1 MRFAVPCVPFLN
13 EVEIDCLT
21 NSGFVLYEESAGAE
35 SYVVSYYPYGESP
48 VIISF
53 ECNSTSENTC
63 SVPPLNCSN
72 NYTFTIQAVNSQ
84 CSSAHSNAFTTE
96 TAPCPPVDVQNK
108 VICDNS
114 TVSVSWSPVPGA
126 VTYTATLEH
135 INEGTSCC
143 TTSDTSCDITDL
155 PCGEM
160 YILLVMAEGR
170 TVQQLPERWRHR
182 QDRYAPCIPQN
193 LSVSL
198 SCSNNVA
205 SATWSYNKGL
215 GNFYRVKAVADD
227 GHIHECSSPENRCD
241 LTDLHCGEYYT
252 VTVQAEDR
260 DCTSKPSDSVR
271 IKTVPC
277 TPASISSVVDCEAN
291 ALIVSWSESLG
302 ADSYIATVED
312 SNNQVTTCQGTTEG
326 SCNVTGLGC
335 GLIYHVSVVSSDGY
349 CNSQPTSVIDISS
362 VPCKPRHIKAV
373 MDCNSR
379 TALVAWFSTGGAEK
393 YVVTAI
399 SASGHND
406 TCETVHT
413 NCELHGVLC
422 GQSYSISVEAL
433 GGTCSSIGHMQGV
446 LVTESCIP
454 EHITSQYSM
463 TIGQVQWG
471 ETAGADYYTVEGL
484 TSQGRRVSCNTTD
497 TFCALY
503 NMGCGQMYNISVTAN
518 NEACKGSTS
527 TQPDS
532 LKTEPCP
539 PQNVETNVQCQN
551 DVGTVSWETST
562 GAVAYET
569 SLTGRDGHTLS
580 CNTNNT
586 FCNVNSLHCG
596 VIYYVNVIAIG
607 ETLNSSASNTVL
619 LTAAPC
625 RAGNV
630 AAHVDCDNNT
640 AEITWSF
647 ASGADTYMVTAL
659 ATNGHRA
666 TCQTE
671 EDHCDLNN
679 LQCGEAYM
687 GPVNLCVLEWYM
699 ACGTSTASM
708 YWDEEEGVEL
718 YMATAHHYMGMFLQC
733 NSTNPTCQFPNLEC
747 GETYEFSVTAY
758 GSMCY
763 SETSDTVEIQTGP
776 CQPTGL
782 TASGSC
788 DNDTVVLDWL
798 AADGALRYVVT
809 ATGNLGYVDSLR
821 TNETTAM
828 FDLPCGQEYTFTV
841 MAQDDRCDSAV
852 STFGELKTGPCV
864 PQDVQTF
871 THCENNL
878 GMASWAMSDGAETY
892 MAIAVGEDS
901 HTHVCVT
908 NTTNCTWDD
917 LHCGDHYS
925 VHVIALDQY
934 CTSMP
939 SNSTA
944 RIRMAPCIPQMVVS
958 HMNCTIKVA
967 TMSWNASETATSYIA
982 TAQTNSG
989 HKMEV
994 STDVTWTF
1002 FSELQCGQ
1010 EYFLSVQASDSEC
1023 TSQPSQP
1030 SRLYSEPCSPTS
1042 VSSKMNCIFNIAAV
1056 SWTGSAGADFYT
1068 ATVTQ
1073 RDGQSLSCYS
1083 DEEQCGIPNVQC
1095 GQNYTVTVVATR
1107 GDCQSDPSEPDMLQS
1122 VPCIPTDVAVK
1133 LDCSTDQ
1140 AVVSWSAS
1148 KGALLYNVTALSTQG
1163 EISHCE
1169 TSNQLCTLT
1178 KLVCGQSYSV
1188 QVVASD
1194 NICSSLP
1201 SPATHF
1207 KTAPCTPIPVS
1218 VVLDC
1223 YTNSALFE
1231 WAFAEGAV
1239 TYTATAQSSRGHV
1252 STCTTNLTNCE
1263 LQALQCG
1270 EIYDVRTVASNEDCS
1285 SPSSASLQVESVP
1298 CAPEGLAFELT
1309 CSTNKAS
1316 VQWEASRGA
1325 DYYIVQAFGVEED
1338 ETGCET
1344 SSLSCILPDLMCGF
1358 TYNISVRAVNS
1369 VCNVSS
1375 SEIKQLQAVPC
1386 VPQQVEARVVCESGV
1401 VAVSWEPSK
1410 GATSYTTVAQGNGGY
1425 ASTCNSSQTTCDFDD
1440 LLCGLSYS
1448 VTVSASDGTCSS
1460 AESSAVE
1467 INTVPCVPLNVTAEM
1482 ICSNDTGVV
1491 SWEVEDGVSSYMVQA
1506 FGPDGHRPTCS
1517 STSNSCQLPDMHCGQ
1532 LYNLTVTAKDQQ
1544 CGSKDAF
1551 LNLQSVPCK
1560 PTNVK
1565 ASLQCHSNI
1574 IAVTWERASGA
1585 LSYRAVGVTAD
1596 GSHTIECENTETYCD
1611 LSDVQCGQ
1619 TYTVSV
1625 FSMDDSCTSVESDKA
1640 YVRTGP
1646 CAPQNVAVE
1655 SECDAD
1661 AMSVSWSPN
1670 PDAQYFYVLAVSNT
1684 GARLPCNSSDNS
1696 CTLSNLPCG
1705 QSYNITVL
1713 SVRDGCE
1720 SKPSAVVETS
1730 SAPCP
1735 PRNANVRLECK
1746 TDGVWVTWDVSQGA
1760 VNYIVRAMEAGGHNS
1775 SCTATSS
1782 HCQVSDL
1789 KCATN
1794 YTLRVYAVNNY
1805 CESSESNSTTLQ
1817 IETGPCALT
1826 AVNATTECNSDT
1838 ILVEWEPTHDTPIYL
1853 VNADGHD
1860 NTVISCNSTTT
1871 SCELSDVRCD
1881 MHYSIIVIASS
1892 DKCSSLRSKARKHT
1906 TAPCPPQNVT
1916 VEPSCE
1922 ENGVTVSWVQSHVA
1936 ISYELV
1942 ATASD
1947 GHSTSCNTTV
1957 NNCTL
1962 SDLHCGQMYLLSI
1975 VARGENCT
1983 SEPSTLFFQAVP
1995 CDPAG
2000 LTVTLDCN
2008 TNSASLSW
2016 DASQGAVEYFACAQS
2031 LDGDALYC
2039 SSTVNSC
2046 TIEGLECGDI
2056 YNFSV
2061 EASNGACNSSF
2072 SPPVEMGAAPCPPT
2086 GLKVRMQR
2094 IGQNHWAMMSWDR
2107 VNCTNVEYLA
2117 LVTGQIQN
2125 NPMSLM
2131 NISSYWLPRPYF
2143 EFPMPCSTSYTFTVR
2158 ARNSAGESEPSIA
2171 LNEITVPCAPQN
2183 VRYIGTVQS
2192 ATFSWDMSVF
2202 ATRYTVYNVSGSVRN
2217 ILCSTSMLTC
2227 QVINFDPDTTEMT
2240 ASNAVGESI
2249 PTRKITGPV
2258 GRRRRRDLRG
2268 PEIFSQLDSGL
2279 EIPTVLNV
2287 TGSGVSLYVKWK
2299 MVKDATEYSLVI
2311 EEGRKEQQAEQKPIL
2326 RIVEGDF
2333 YIETDLKPW
2342 TTYCIRLA
2350 ARNTMNQSNYSQ
2362 LMCRTTGAS

>member
-1 MRFAVPCVPFLN
+1 MGFAVPCVPRLY

-35 SYVVSYYPYGESP
+35 SYVVIYYPDGGPEY
-48 VIISF
+48 IASF
-53 ECNSTSENTC
+53 ECNSTSENIC
-63 SVPPLNCSN
+63 SVPSLGCSG
-72 NYTFTIQAVNSQ
+72 NYTFTIQAVGSQ
-84 CSSAHSNAFTTE
+84 CSSAQSNAFTTE
-96 TAPCPPVDVQNK
+96 TAPCPPADVHKK
-108 VICDNS
+108 VICDNN
-114 TVSVSWSPVPGA
+114 TVSVSWLPVPGA

-143 TTSDTSCDITDL
+143 TTSGTSCDITDL

-160 YILLVMAEGR
+160 YILSVMAEGR
-170 TVQQLPERWRHR
+170 TCNSSQSVGDIVRTV
-182 QDRYAPCIPQN
+182 N
-193 LSVSL
+193 LR
-198 SCSNNVA
+198 CSDNVA
-205 SATWSYNKGL
+205 SAMWDYNKGL
-215 GNFYRVKAVADD
+215 GNFYRVKAVGDD
-227 GHIHECSSPENRCD
+227 GHMHECSSHENHCD

-277 TPASISSVVDCEAN
+277 TPASIGTTVDCEAN

-312 SNNQVTTCQGTTEG
+312 SNTQVTTCQATTEG

-335 GLIYHVSVVSSDGY
+335 GLIYHASVVSSDGY
-349 CNSQPTSVIDISS
+349 CNSQPTPVIDISS

-379 TALVAWFSTGGAEK
+379 TALVAWFSSGEADK

-413 NCELHGVLC
+413 NCELHEMLC
-422 GQSYSISVEAL
+422 GQSYSISVKAV
-433 GGTCSSIGHMQGV
+433 GGKCSSIGHMDGV
-446 LVTESCIP
+446 LVTEPCIP

-463 TIGQVQWG
+463 TFGQVQWDT
-471 ETAGADYYTVEGL
+471 TAGADYYTVEGL
-484 TSQGRRVSCNTTD
+484 TSQGRRVSCSTTD
-497 TFCALY
+497 TDCTLY
-503 NMGCGQMYNISVTAN
+503 NMGCGQVYNISVTAN
-518 NEACKGSTS
+518 NEACNGSTS
-527 TQPDS
+527 TEPNS

-539 PQNVETNVQCQN
+539 PQNVQTNVHCQN
-551 DVGTVSWETST
+551 DVGTVSWESST

-580 CNTNNT
+580 CNTDKT
-586 FCNVNSLHCG
+586 FCDVNSLHCG
-596 VIYYVNVIAIG
+596 VIYYVNVVAIG

-625 RAGNV
+625 RAENV
-630 AAHVDCDNNT
+630 AAHMDCENNT

-666 TCQTE
+666 TCQTD
-671 EDHCDLNN
+671 EDHCELNN

-687 GPVNLCVLEWYM
+687 VSLTTIDAHCQIETQTNVTFSTRHCKPLRVGVDM

-708 YWDEEEGVEL
+708 YWDEADGVEL
-718 YMATAHHYMGMFLQC
+718 YMATAHHQMGMFLQC
-733 NSTNPTCQFPNLEC
+733 NSTNSTCQFHNLEC

-782 TASGSC
+782 TEKGSC

-798 AADGALRYVVT
+798 AADGALRYVVR
-809 ATGNLGYVDSLR
+809 ATGNLGYVDALQTS
-821 TNETTAM
+821 ETTAM

-852 STFGELKTGPCV
+852 STFSELKTGPCV

-917 LHCGDHYS
+917 LDCGDHYS
-925 VHVIALDQY
+925 VHVIALDEN

-944 RIRMAPCIPQMVVS
+944 RIRMAPCIPQMVES

-994 STDVTWTF
+994 STNVTWTF

-1140 AVVSWSAS
+1140 AFVSWSAS

-1169 TSNQLCTLT
+1169 TSDQLCTLT

-1207 KTAPCTPIPVS
+1207 NTAPCTPIPGS

-1263 LQALQCG
+1263 LEALQCG
-1270 EIYDVRTVASNEDCS
+1270 ETYDVRTVASNGECS

-1309 CSTNKAS
+1309 CSTNKAR
-1316 VQWEASRGA
+1316 VEWEASRGA

-1344 SSLSCILPDLMCGF
+1344 TSLSCILPDLMCGF
-1358 TYNISVRAVNS
+1358 TYNISVLAVNS
-1369 VCNVSS
+1369 VCNVSR

-1425 ASTCNSSQTTCDFDD
+1425 ASACNSSQTTCDFDD

-1448 VTVSASDGTCSS
+1448 VTVSASDETCSS
-1460 AESSAVE
+1460 AESSAVD
-1467 INTVPCVPLNVTAEM
+1467 INT
-1482 ICSNDTGVV
+1482 
-1491 SWEVEDGVSSYMVQA
+1491 EDGVSSYMVQA
-1506 FGPDGHRPTCS
+1506 FGPDGHRPTCN
-1517 STSNSCQLPDMHCGQ
+1517 STSTSCQLSDMHCGQ
-1532 LYNLTVTAKDQQ
+1532 LYNLTVTAKDHQ

-1551 LNLQSVPCK
+1551 LTLQSVPCK
-1560 PTNVK
+1560 PTNVR
-1565 ASLQCHSNI
+1565 ASLLCHSNTA
-1574 IAVTWERASGA
+1574 AVTWERASGA
-1585 LSYRAVGVTAD
+1585 LSYLAVGVPAD
-1596 GSHTIECENTETYCD
+1596 GGDIVECQNTDTYCD
-1611 LSDVQCGQ
+1611 LTDLQCGQ
-1619 TYTVSV
+1619 TYTVVV
-1625 FSMDDSCTSVESDKA
+1625 FSVDDSCTSVESDKA

-1646 CAPQNVAVE
+1646 CPPQNVAVE

-1670 PDAQYFYVLAVSNT
+1670 PDAQYFHVLAVSNT

-1735 PRNANVRLECK
+1735 PRNANVRLECV
-1746 TDGVWVTWDVSQGA
+1746 TDGVWVTWDVSEGA
-1760 VNYIVRAMEAGGHNS
+1760 VNYIVRAIEAGGHNS
-1775 SCTATSS
+1775 SCTATGS

-1794 YTLRVYAVNNY
+1794 YTLRVYAVNDY

-1838 ILVEWEPTHDTPIYL
+1838 IFVEWEPTHDTPIYL

-1916 VEPSCE
+1916 VEPSCKD
-1922 ENGVTVSWVQSHVA
+1922 NGVTVSWAQSPVA
-1936 ISYELV
+1936 ISYQLV

-1947 GHSTSCNTTV
+1947 GHSTSCSTTV

-1962 SDLHCGQMYLLSI
+1962 SDLHCGQMYRLSV

-1983 SEPSTLFFQAVP
+1983 SEPSTLDFQSVP

-2031 LDGDALYC
+2031 LDGDALHC

-2072 SPPVEMGAAPCPPT
+2072 SPPVERGA
-2086 GLKVRMQR
+2086 
-2094 IGQNHWAMMSWDR
+2094 
-2107 VNCTNVEYLA
+2107 
-2117 LVTGQIQN
+2117 
-2125 NPMSLM
+2125 
-2131 NISSYWLPRPYF
+2131 
-2143 EFPMPCSTSYTFTVR
+2143 
-2158 ARNSAGESEPSIA
+2158 
-2171 LNEITVPCAPQN
+2171 VPCAPQN
-2183 VRYIGTVQS
+2183 VKYTGTVQS
-2192 ATFSWDMSVF
+2192 ATISWDMSVF
-2202 ATRYTVYNVSGSVRN
+2202 ATRYTVYSVSGLGRN
-2217 ILCSTSMLTC
+2217 ILCSTTMLSC
-2227 QVINFDPDTTEMT
+2227 HVIDFDPDTFEMT

-2249 PTRKITGPV
+2249 PTRTIT
-2258 GRRRRRDLRG
+2258 
-2268 PEIFSQLDSGL
+2268 GL

-2299 MVKDATEYSLVI
+2299 MVKDATEYSILI
-2311 EEGRKEQQAEQKPIL
+2311 EEGRREQQAEQKPIL

-2362 LMCRTTGAS
+2362 PMCRTTGAS